1 LKEYSGQFLAPVVV
15 PPDGQTKPS
24 TGESCM
30 GSTAGLDT
38 QRRNNFLSLPESGLI
53 FFGH

>member
-1 LKEYSGQFLAPVVV
+1 MEHSGQFFAPVVL
-15 PPDGQTKPS
+15 PPGEQTKPS

-38 QRRNNFLSLPESGLI
+38 
-53 FFGH
+53 